1 MFASA
6 VLSACPVMLPCVP
19 FIRTAA
25 KAVAIV
31 WTVDVEF
38 TDASWQIAIEAAVA
52 LGVAAIPV
60 RLPDM

>member
-19 FIRTAA
+19 LIRTAA

-31 WTVDVEF
+31 CTVDVEF
-38 TDASWQIAIEAAVA
+38 TDASSQTATEAAVA
-52 LGVAAIPV
+52 LAVVAIPV